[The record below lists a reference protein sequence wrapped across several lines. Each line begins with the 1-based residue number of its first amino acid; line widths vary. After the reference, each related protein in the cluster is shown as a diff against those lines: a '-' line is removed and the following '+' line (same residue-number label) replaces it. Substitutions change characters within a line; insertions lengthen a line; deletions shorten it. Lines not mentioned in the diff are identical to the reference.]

1 MFQRSRSAINHRQAS
16 LVLDRGYKT
25 KLLVKHSTK
34 ELNLGKGEAVGTEDK
49 TMSGVPS
56 SGYLKELPCLYNI
69 ESWEKGATIERKRGI
84 EEAEM

>member
-1 MFQRSRSAINHRQAS
+1 VFQRSRSAINHRQAS

-56 SGYLKELPCLYNI
+56 SGYLKELTLFI
-69 ESWEKGATIERKRGI
+69 QH
-84 EEAEM
+84 